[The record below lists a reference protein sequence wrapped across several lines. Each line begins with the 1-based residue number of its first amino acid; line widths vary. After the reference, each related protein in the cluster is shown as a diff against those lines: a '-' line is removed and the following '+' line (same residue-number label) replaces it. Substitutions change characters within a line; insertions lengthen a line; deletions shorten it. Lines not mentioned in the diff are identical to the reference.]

1 MKNIDFK
8 KLFFYIITT
17 ILIGT
22 VPSIFTFKSMGIY
35 NELNRPPLSPPSI
48 LFSIVWTIL
57 YILIGISIYIIV
69 KKNPK
74 DVSEAKLIYY
84 VALVTNALWTPI
96 FFGFKEYFLA
106 FLWIIMLIVFV
117 SAMII
122 KFYKIDKTSAYL
134 QIPYLIWILFAAYL
148 NFGIVVLN

>member
-48 LFSIVWTIL
+48 LFPIVWTIL